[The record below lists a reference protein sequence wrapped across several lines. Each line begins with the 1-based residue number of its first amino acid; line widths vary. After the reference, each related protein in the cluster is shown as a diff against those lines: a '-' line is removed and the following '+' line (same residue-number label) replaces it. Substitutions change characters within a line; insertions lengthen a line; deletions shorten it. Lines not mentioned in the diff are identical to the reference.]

1 MGALL
6 KGLEEELYID
16 LYALGSIILY
26 LMVAIAGL
34 IMQRHQFFLRLSIG
48 IAVVLIAYLILKQID
63 FELSMRAARAFLL
76 GFFVSDYYNKIGMK
90 LMLIGIA
97 VLCCYAIIKLKKEK
111 AASVFSGGFIG
122 VATGSIF
129 VLFSILEQE
138 IN

>member
-1 MGALL
+1 MRALL

-26 LMVAIAGL
+26 LIVIIAGV
-34 IMQRHQFFLRLSIG
+34 IMQRYQFMQRLLIG
-48 IAVVLIAYLILKQID
+48 IAIVLAAYLILKQIN
-63 FELSMRAARAFLL
+63 FELSTRAARAFLL

-97 VLCCYAIIKLKKEK
+97 ALCCYAIIKLKKEK
-111 AASVFSGGFIG
+111 ISSVLSGGAFGAAIG
-122 VATGSIF
+122 STF